1 MLAKTEQRRAHSVI
15 EVLGVYSNQDLQGSL
30 ARLAKKLAAV
40 RANGGPRRRPA
51 TCRQRPRRPGWV
63 LKAIVGVLAD
73 QGEPMRPKDIHAAV
87 EAALGKSVAT
97 SSIKTAL
104 IANASGP
111 SRRLVRV
118 APGWYGL
125 A

>member
-1 MLAKTEQRRAHSVI
+1 
-15 EVLGVYSNQDLQGSL
+15 VLGTYSNHDLQESL
-30 ARLAKKLAAV
+30 VRLAKKLAAV
-40 RANGGPRRRPA
+40 QANGGPQRQPT
-51 TCRQRPRRPGWV
+51 TCRQRSRRPGWV
-63 LKAIVGVLAD
+63 LKAIVSVLAD

-87 EAALGKSVAT
+87 EAALGEPVAA

-104 IANASGP
+104 IANASG
-111 SRRLVRV
+111 STRRLVRI

>member
-1 MLAKTEQRRAHSVI
+1 
-15 EVLGVYSNQDLQGSL
+15 
-30 ARLAKKLAAV
+30 
-40 RANGGPRRRPA
+40 
-51 TCRQRPRRPGWV
+51 V

-73 QGEPMRPKDIHAAV
+73 RNEPMRAKDIHAAV
-87 EAALGKSVAT
+87 EAALGEPVAA

-111 SRRLVRV
+111 SRRLVRI
-118 APGWYGL
+118 APGRYVL

>member
-1 MLAKTEQRRAHSVI
+1 M
-15 EVLGVYSNQDLQGSL
+15 
-30 ARLAKKLAAV
+30 
-40 RANGGPRRRPA
+40 
-51 TCRQRPRRPGWV
+51 
-63 LKAIVGVLAD
+63 LKAIVRVIAD
-73 QGEPMRPKDIHAAV
+73 QEEPMRAKDIHAAV
-87 EAALGKSVAT
+87 EATLGEPVAA

-118 APGWYGL
+118 APGRYGL

>member
-1 MLAKTEQRRAHSVI
+1 MVGL
-15 EVLGVYSNQDLQGSL
+15 LGHYSNQDLQASL
-30 ARLAKKLAAV
+30 ARLARKLAIV
-40 RANGGPRRRPA
+40 RASGGPRRQPT

-63 LKAIVGVLAD
+63 LKAIIGVLANH
-73 QGEPMRPKDIHAAV
+73 GEPMRPKDIGAAIETV
-87 EAALGKSVAT
+87 LGEPVAA

-111 SRRLVRV
+111 SRRLVRG

-125 A
+125 ADDRRGEK